1 MSEFGARGQDSSS
14 EFFFRV
20 TDRLQM
26 ESCVSAV
33 AQDGKSVV
41 ISSDS
46 NELIDHYGA
55 AFVRRIKQ
63 KLPQTQLEV
72 FLPRDTEAMLERFNQ
87 LLNTLSLDVAT
98 KQRVGFA
105 PEKVWVVHDANAMGG
120 HEIQLLT
127 RLIQQ
132 FPGAGISV
140 ILMFTEGTSQGD
152 AIANQN
158 KQFIA
163 WSLERPSAE
172 QKLAAIQQARKNGQE
187 EAAVDFFNRLSK
199 TAVKKLPASASGAA
213 SAAPANAKQAPTT
226 APKTRQSSKG
236 LKVSLVIAALLS
248 VSMGVAFWLNP
259 EVGDQILA
267 KVTDLVDVSGKANK
281 KSNSTAA
288 NQTDDKQ
295 APGSVGSDGKEVPP
309 GAPNLSQLEPKVEL
323 VPGPQ
328 PAATA
333 SASSP
338 VPAPAAVTPPPAQ
351 PEPVKEAAA
360 KVITELPDAAIKGR
374 LWLKS
379 LPSDAFV
386 LEHQSFDTV
395 KEARAF
401 TKDKEWL
408 VNARIAPVFTLGKDE
423 ARFAIMTGPFRS
435 VDRAKNTISRLKL
448 SSNVTITSVQVATN
462 QSEPSKANKPK
473 P

>member
-1 MSEFGARGQDSSS
+1 MSEFGARSQDSSS

-26 ESCVSAV
+26 ESCLSAV

-98 KQRVGFA
+98 KQRLGLA

-199 TAVKKLPASASGAA
+199 SAVKKLPASAGGAA
-213 SAAPANAKQAPTT
+213 SAAPAKAP
-226 APKTRQSSKG
+226 PPPPQRKTRQTSNG
-236 LKVSLVIAALLS
+236 MKVTVVIAALLS

-281 KSNSTAA
+281 KSDSTAA
-288 NQTDDKQ
+288 NQAEEKQ
-295 APGSVGSDGKEVPP
+295 APGTVGADGKEVPP

-328 PAATA
+328 PAA
-333 SASSP
+333 S
-338 VPAPAAVTPPPAQ
+338 VPAPIAVTPPPVP
-351 PEPVKEAAA
+351 PEPVKEVAA
-360 KVITELPDAAIKGR
+360 KVPDAAIKGR

-379 LPSDAFV
+379 LPTDAYV

-423 ARFAIMTGPFRS
+423 ARFAIMTGPFRT

>member
-98 KQRVGFA
+98 KLRAGFA

-213 SAAPANAKQAPTT
+213 SAAPANTKQAPTP

-236 LKVSLVIAALLS
+236 LKVTVVIAALLS

-281 KSNSTAA
+281 KSDSTAA

-295 APGSVGSDGKEVPP
+295 APGTVGADGKEVPP
-309 GAPNLSQLEPKVEL
+309 GAPNLTQLEPKVDL
-323 VPGPQ
+323 VADPQ
-328 PAATA
+328 PAAAATA
-333 SASSP
+333 SVA
-338 VPAPAAVTPPPAQ
+338 PPPAP
-351 PEPVKEAAA
+351 PEPAKEVAA
-360 KVITELPDAAIKGR
+360 KVITELPEAAVKGR

-379 LPSDAFV
+379 LPTDGYV
-386 LEHQSFDTV
+386 LEHQSFETV

-408 VNARIAPVFTLGKDE
+408 VNARITPVFTVGKDE
-423 ARFAIMTGPFRS
+423 ARFAVLTGPFRS
-435 VDRAKNTISRLKL
+435 IDRAKNTIARLKL
-448 SSNVTITSVQVATN
+448 PSNVTITSVQMATN
-462 QSEPSKANKPK
+462 QSEPGKANKPK

>member
-98 KQRVGFA
+98 KQRVGLA

-199 TAVKKLPASASGAA
+199 SAVKKLPASAGVAA
-213 SAAPANAKQAPTT
+213 SAAPAKAAPPPPRKIRQTSNGMKVT
-226 APKTRQSSKG
+226 AA
-236 LKVSLVIAALLS
+236 IAALLS

-281 KSNSTAA
+281 KSDSTAA
-288 NQTDDKQ
+288 NQADEKQ
-295 APGSVGSDGKEVPP
+295 APGTVGADGKEVPP

-328 PAATA
+328 PAA
-333 SASSP
+333 S
-338 VPAPAAVTPPPAQ
+338 VPAPIAVTPPPVP
-351 PEPVKEAAA
+351 PEPVKEVAA

-379 LPSDAFV
+379 LPTDAYV

-423 ARFAIMTGPFRS
+423 ARFAIMTGPFRT

-462 QSEPSKANKPK
+462 QSEPSKANKSK

>member
-1 MSEFGARGQDSSS
+1 MSEFGARSQDSSS

-26 ESCVSAV
+26 ESCLTAL

-98 KQRVGFA
+98 KLRTGMA

-152 AIANQN
+152 AIASQN

-163 WSLERPSAE
+163 WSLERPTAE
-172 QKLAAIQQARKNGQE
+172 QKLATIQQARKNGQE

-199 TAVKKLPASASGAA
+199 SAVKKMPAAAGGIA
-213 SAAPANAKQAPTT
+213 SAAPVASKAAPQQPPSQKPRQTAKSLTVVA
-226 APKTRQSSKG
+226 AIG
-236 LKVSLVIAALLS
+236 ALLCVSL
-248 VSMGVAFWLNP
+248 GVAFWLNP

-267 KVTDLVDVSGKANK
+267 KVNDIVEGPGKPQQK
-281 KSNSTAA
+281 EDKQTPSTAGA
-288 NQTDDKQ
+288 D
-295 APGSVGSDGKEVPP
+295 AKEVPP

-323 VPGPQ
+323 VPGP
-328 PAATA
+328 
-333 SASSP
+333 
-338 VPAPAAVTPPPAQ
+338 VPATTAPASPPLPPP
-351 PEPVKEAAA
+351 EPAKEVAA
-360 KVITELPDAAIKGR
+360 KVITELPEVALKGR

-379 LPSDAFV
+379 LPADGFV
-386 LEHQSFDTV
+386 LEHESFETV

-401 TKDKEWL
+401 IKDKEWL
-408 VNARIAPVFTLGKDE
+408 INARIAPVFTLGKDE
-423 ARFAIMTGPFRS
+423 ARFAVMTGPFRS
-435 VDRAKNTISRLKL
+435 VERAKNTISRLKL
-448 SSNVTITSVQVATN
+448 SSNVTITSVQIATN
-462 QSEPSKANKPK
+462 QSEPNKFNKSKP
-473 P
+473 

>member
-26 ESCVSAV
+26 ESCLSAV

-98 KQRVGFA
+98 KQRVGLA

-199 TAVKKLPASASGAA
+199 SAVKKLPASAGGAA
-213 SAAPANAKQAPTT
+213 SAAPAKAAP
-226 APKTRQSSKG
+226 PPPPRKTRQTSNG
-236 LKVSLVIAALLS
+236 MKVTVVIAALLS

-281 KSNSTAA
+281 KSDSTAA
-288 NQTDDKQ
+288 NQAEEKQ
-295 APGSVGSDGKEVPP
+295 APGTVGADGKEVPP

-328 PAATA
+328 PAA
-333 SASSP
+333 S
-338 VPAPAAVTPPPAQ
+338 VPVTPPPVP
-351 PEPVKEAAA
+351 PEPVKEVAA

-379 LPSDAFV
+379 LPTDAYV

>member
-98 KQRVGFA
+98 KQRVGYA

-213 SAAPANAKQAPTT
+213 SAAPANTKQAPTP
-226 APKTRQSSKG
+226 APKTRQTSKG
-236 LKVSLVIAALLS
+236 LKVTLVIAALLS

-281 KSNSTAA
+281 KSDSTAA

-295 APGSVGSDGKEVPP
+295 APGTVGADGKEVPP
-309 GAPNLSQLEPKVEL
+309 GAPNLTQLEPKVEL
-323 VPGPQ
+323 VADPQ
-328 PAATA
+328 PAAA
-333 SASSP
+333 
-338 VPAPAAVTPPPAQ
+338 APAAVAPPPAP
-351 PEPVKEAAA
+351 PEPVKEVAA
-360 KVITELPDAAIKGR
+360 KVITELPEAAIKGR

-379 LPSDAFV
+379 LPTDGYV
-386 LEHQSFDTV
+386 LEHQSFETV

-408 VNARIAPVFTLGKDE
+408 VNARIAPVFTVGKDE
-423 ARFAIMTGPFRS
+423 ARFAVMTGPFRS
-435 VDRAKNTISRLKL
+435 VDRAKNTILRLKL
-448 SSNVTITSVQVATN
+448 SSNVTITSVQMATN

>member
-26 ESCVSAV
+26 ESCLSAV

-98 KQRVGFA
+98 KQRVGLA

-199 TAVKKLPASASGAA
+199 SAVKKLPASAGGAA
-213 SAAPANAKQAPTT
+213 SAAPAKAAP
-226 APKTRQSSKG
+226 PPPPRKTRQTSNG
-236 LKVSLVIAALLS
+236 MKVTVVIAALLS

-281 KSNSTAA
+281 KSDSTAA
-288 NQTDDKQ
+288 NQAEEKQ
-295 APGSVGSDGKEVPP
+295 APGTVGADGKEVPP

-328 PAATA
+328 PAA
-333 SASSP
+333 S
-338 VPAPAAVTPPPAQ
+338 VPAPIAVTPPPAP
-351 PEPVKEAAA
+351 PEPVKEVAA

-379 LPSDAFV
+379 LPTDAYV

-423 ARFAIMTGPFRS
+423 ARFAIMTGPFRT

-462 QSEPSKANKPK
+462 QSEPSKANKPR

>member
-20 TDRLQM
+20 TDRLQI
-26 ESCVSAV
+26 ESCLTAL

-98 KQRVGFA
+98 KLRTGMA

-152 AIANQN
+152 AISNQN
-158 KQFIA
+158 KQFMA
-163 WSLERPSAE
+163 WSLELPTAE
-172 QKLAAIQQARKNGQE
+172 QKLATIQQARKNGQE

-199 TAVKKLPASASGAA
+199 SAVKKVPAGAGGTA
-213 SAAPANAKQAPTT
+213 SAAGATPSASKVAPQQQ
-226 APKTRQSSKG
+226 PSRKTRQSAK
-236 LKVSLVIAALLS
+236 SLTVVAIMGALLS
-248 VSMGVAFWLNP
+248 VSVGVAFWLNP

-267 KVTDLVDVSGKANK
+267 KVTDLVDVSGKPNK
-281 KSNSTAA
+281 KSDSSEA
-288 NQTDDKQ
+288 NQTEDKPV
-295 APGSVGSDGKEVPP
+295 PGTIGPDGKEVPP
-309 GAPNLSQLEPKVEL
+309 GAPNLAQLEPKVEL
-323 VPGPQ
+323 VADPQ
-328 PAATA
+328 PAA
-333 SASSP
+333 
-338 VPAPAAVTPPPAQ
+338 PAPAPVAPPPP
-351 PEPVKEAAA
+351 PEPAKETAA
-360 KVITELPDAAIKGR
+360 KVITELPEAAIKGR

-379 LPSDAFV
+379 LPTDAFI
-386 LEHQSFDTV
+386 LEHQSYETV
-395 KEARAF
+395 KDAIAF

-423 ARFAIMTGPFRS
+423 ARFAVMTGPFRS

-448 SSNVTITSVQVATN
+448 SSNVTITSVQMATN
-462 QSEPSKANKPK
+462 QSEPSKASKPK